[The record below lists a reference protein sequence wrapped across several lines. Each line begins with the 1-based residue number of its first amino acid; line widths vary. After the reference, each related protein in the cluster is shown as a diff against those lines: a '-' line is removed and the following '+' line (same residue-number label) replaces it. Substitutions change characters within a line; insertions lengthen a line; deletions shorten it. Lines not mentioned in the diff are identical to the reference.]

1 MMTYQ
6 KINNPEVYFHNVDCI
21 KEYNVIQKYKDVLL
35 ALSEQNIKLDKKAFK
50 WIETEQEIIQVLNR
64 YVDYYTAEGLLEKDP
79 NTNKIKPNNYATI
92 AQLQRHTP
100 NT

>member
-1 MMTYQ
+1 MKYQ
-6 KINNPEVYFHNVDCI
+6 KINNPEVYLHNVDCI

-64 YVDYYTAEGLLEKDP
+64 YVDYYTAEGLLEKDTK
-79 NTNKIKPNNYATI
+79 TNKIKSVKNVNQI
-92 AQLQRHTP
+92 IKLQ
-100 NT
+100 